1 MAELQAVLSVEPDGR
16 LVLSDATATAAGVD
30 LPRQLVQPV
39 VDLLAPTMQLPQL
52 SGLSY
57 QGLEIDSTGIA
68 ALLYGTDVGLNEL
81 A

>member
-1 MAELQAVLSVEPDGR
+1 
-16 LVLSDATATAAGVD
+16 
-30 LPRQLVQPV
+30 
-39 VDLLAPTMQLPQL
+39 LPQL

>member
-1 MAELQAVLSVEPDGR
+1 
-16 LVLSDATATAAGVD
+16 
-30 LPRQLVQPV
+30 
-39 VDLLAPTMQLPQL
+39 MQLPQL
-52 SGLSY
+52 NGLSY